1 VRRRAL
7 KAKTNRGIFV
17 REKIRYTV
25 FLPKTRPNDYNGI
38 FQRIDELEWHI
49 SKFENWS
56 GIFRI
61 GMNWSGIYLINPTN
75 IYSLH
80 KAEVTCSFV

>member
-17 REKIRYTV
+17 RERIRYTV

-61 GMNWSGIYLINPTN
+61 GMNWSGIYLINPPKKHDIVDAKISN
-75 IYSLH
+75 VI
-80 KAEVTCSFV
+80 C